1 MTTLGTILESTG
13 AFAILWGAILFGF
26 NQTAIAPVYLLCGG
40 LGSVLV
46 GAILV

>member
-1 MTTLGTILESTG
+1 MTALGIILESIG
-13 AFAILWGAILFGF
+13 VFAIFWGAILFGF

-46 GAILV
+46 GAIFV